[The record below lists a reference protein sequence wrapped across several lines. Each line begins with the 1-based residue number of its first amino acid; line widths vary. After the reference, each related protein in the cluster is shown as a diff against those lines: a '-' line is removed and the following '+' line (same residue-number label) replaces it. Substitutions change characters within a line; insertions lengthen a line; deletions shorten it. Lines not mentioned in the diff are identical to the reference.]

1 MISSI
6 TKLRGALVLAGIS
19 VVCSCSESRNSLSP
33 QADIHP
39 AGGHLIA
46 MTSCGA
52 SFRVISDE
60 TDSLMVAYG
69 IGQTSDTVD
78 VCESWTGS
86 DYDYQATGA
95 GSSDNVPGFADTVQT
110 VTYQGGYVTGYT
122 ETGASASNPSPV
134 GSTSF
139 DFVYADNPTRQASYD
154 DPYYGISSHDP
165 GTCLQPPCPVMLRA
179 QAPPQQGSASAL
191 TPLIVRSNLGL
202 QDTLFTRHG
211 LSRRGVR
218 ALVNESEEIAPSP
231 QGYRR
236 FRTIAGDVTT
246 VRSID
251 PVTQLLVAEES
262 TSPTETMT
270 VTHKWIKVAGGYL
283 MDRSDYVSVETID
296 GKQIRSFGTVQLKDV
311 RVSDPAYSPLSLAV
325 ASK

>member
-1 MISSI
+1 MISRTIKFIPAILFAGVSI
-6 TKLRGALVLAGIS
+6 VWG
-19 VVCSCSESRNSLSP
+19 CSDAHNALSP
-33 QADIHP
+33 HADIHT
-39 AGGHLIA
+39 AGGRLAA

-86 DYDYQATGA
+86 DYDYQVSGA
-95 GSSDNVPGFADTVQT
+95 GSSDNIPGFGDTVQT

-122 ETGASASNPSPV
+122 QSGASAADPSPV

-139 DFVYADNPTRQASYD
+139 DFVNADNPTRQASND

-165 GTCLQPPCPVMLRA
+165 DTCVQLPCPVMLRA
-179 QAPPQQGSASAL
+179 QDTSQPGSTSAPNRTSA
-191 TPLIVRSNLGL
+191 NLSG
-202 QDTLFTRHG
+202 QDTLFTRYG

-218 ALVNESEEIAPSP
+218 ALVNESEEITRSP
-231 QGYRR
+231 LGYRR
-236 FRTIAGDVTT
+236 FRAIHGDMTI

-251 PVTQLLVAEES
+251 PITQLLMSEEL
-262 TSPTETMT
+262 TSPKESMN
-270 VTHKWIKVAGGYL
+270 VSHKWTKVVGGYL
-283 MDRSDYVSVETID
+283 MDRSDYVSVETIN
-296 GKQIRSFGTVQLKDV
+296 GKQIRSFGSVRLTNVQ
-311 RVSDPAYSPLSLAV
+311 VSDPAYSPLALSIR
-325 ASK
+325 SR